1 MNKNYRTLLFAA
13 IVSMTCLLTSCFE
26 FVEKIDIKNNGS
38 GTITATLNMSKSK
51 TKVASLMKLNSFGS
65 FKIPS
70 EVTIKKEMEELATTL
85 KNTKG
90 ISDVKYNLDFKNYI
104 ATLSCNFAHIEA
116 LNEFSKTLSKKTK
129 VSITSYNSY
138 SFNPTTGVFKR
149 NYTYTSDMGKEFG
162 KLSND
167 DQQLFNDAIYTNV
180 TRFEKGIKT
189 QQNNQ
194 AKTSEDKKT
203 SLLRVKA
210 VDLLKNKANLSNNI
224 SLIN

>member
-1 MNKNYRTLLFAA
+1 MNKKYRTLLFGA
-13 IVSMTCLLTSCFE
+13 IISITSLLTGCFE
-26 FVEKIDIKNNGS
+26 FVEKIDLQNNGS
-38 GTITATLNMSKSK
+38 GAITATLNMSKSK
-51 TKVASLMKLNSFGS
+51 TKVASLMKLSSFGS

-70 EVTIKKEMEELATTL
+70 ETTVKAEMEELATTL

-90 ISDVKYNLDFKNYI
+90 ISNVKYTLDFKNYI

-116 LNEFSKTLSKKTK
+116 LNEFSKALSKKTK

-138 SFNPTTGVFKR
+138 SFNPSAGVFKR

-167 DQQLFNDAIYTNV
+167 DQQLFNDAIYTNI
-180 TRFEKGIKT
+180 TRFEKSIKT
-189 QQNNQ
+189 QQHNQ
-194 AKTSEDKKT
+194 AKVSEDKKT

-210 VDLLKNKANLSNNI
+210 IDLLRNKANLTNNI